1 MIGLAGAGD
10 LVATALARES
20 RNRRAGELLAAG
32 VPASEIPARIGQAVE
47 ALESVPLLA
56 RALERGRVRRT
67 GHERARTADLGR
79 APAGRLGRPGAGDG
93 TSPRALAPPPAGLLA
108 PPVAA
113 RDGTLAALPRERRA
127 DMDMLLVVLSKRG
140 IGCYRVGMSTVTR
153 HKTSFEIDT
162 AKVAAVK
169 DILGT
174 KTLTDTV
181 DAALSEV
188 VKLRQR
194 RNLLEL
200 LSTPGALEL
209 DDPDVMAG
217 AWR

>member
-1 MIGLAGAGD
+1 MACLAICRSAFCYPGG
-10 LVATALARES
+10 VSTA
-20 RNRRAGELLAAG
+20 
-32 VPASEIPARIGQAVE
+32 
-47 ALESVPLLA
+47 
-56 RALERGRVRRT
+56 
-67 GHERARTADLGR
+67 
-79 APAGRLGRPGAGDG
+79 
-93 TSPRALAPPPAGLLA
+93 
-108 PPVAA
+108 
-113 RDGTLAALPRERRA
+113 
-127 DMDMLLVVLSKRG
+127 
-140 IGCYRVGMSTVTR
+140 TR

-162 AKVAAVK
+162 AKVAAAK

-194 RNLLEL
+194 RDLLEL
-200 LSTPGALEL
+200 LSTPGALAL